1 MQAFIVTIGLSK
13 VMQTIEKASEKDS
26 LLSRSFPESFPYA
39 GALRCTAVP

>member
-26 LLSRSFPESFPYA
+26 LLSRSFPYA